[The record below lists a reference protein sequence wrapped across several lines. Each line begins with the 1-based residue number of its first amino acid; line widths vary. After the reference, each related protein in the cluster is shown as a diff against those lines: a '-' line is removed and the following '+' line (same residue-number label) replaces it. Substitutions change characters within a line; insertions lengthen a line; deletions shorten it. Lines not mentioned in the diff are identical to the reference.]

1 MDVAI
6 LLHSNG
12 MVLKSASYSGTVM
25 TKCLIRENFF
35 LDQSYEIVQK
45 PKHDKNDPIF
55 DFCIPAKELK
65 DIIDSISDIRTTLEL
80 YYPV

>member
-25 TKCLIRENFF
+25 TKCLIRDNFF

-45 PKHDKNDPIF
+45 PKQDKNDPIF
-55 DFCIPAKELK
+55 DFCIPAKEK
-65 DIIDSISDIRTTLEL
+65 IIIKKLLRLSKKYSNKK
-80 YYPV
+80 